1 MNTSEYYIAIFWI
14 LMKNIYNIYIW
25 NTGGLMGIQ
34 WFMNSYIDSFPLI
47 LNISHTEPN
56 MCVNPL
62 LDLEMYIGVYLI
74 VRVRDK
80 WDIIP

>member
-1 MNTSEYYIAIFWI
+1 
-14 LMKNIYNIYIW
+14 
-25 NTGGLMGIQ
+25 MGIQ

-62 LDLEMYIGVYLI
+62 LDVEMYIGVYLI